1 MKRFSQSLS
10 LTVVAMF
17 FGFMLILQFQTVK
30 HPKQKD
36 PRSLTQLQSDLA
48 KVQKEHIRLN
58 TQLTLSE
65 QLLNKYQTSQKSD
78 QLQTMKDA
86 LDQQK
91 VQAGLTK
98 KTGQGDLIVIK
109 PLIGGKDPFGGG
121 TVTAVLIRQF
131 LNVLNEYGATD
142 VAVGGERIVNITPIR
157 MVHSDLLVNDQKMP
171 NIPFTVQVLA
181 QDPAKLKDQLQ
192 GSSVMDDFARNG
204 LTLDVQI
211 KDDVTLPAYQSTITF
226 NYLQPAKGGS

>member
-1 MKRFSQSLS
+1 MKRFRQRLS

-36 PRSLTQLQSDLA
+36 PRNLTQLQADLA
-48 KVQKEHIRLN
+48 KVQKEHIKLN
-58 TQLTLSE
+58 TQLTQSE
-65 QLLNKYQTSQKSD
+65 QLLNTYQTSQKSN

-91 VQAGLTK
+91 VQAGLTQ

-109 PLIGGKDPFGGG
+109 PLIGGKNPFGGG
-121 TVTAVLIRQF
+121 TVNAVLIRQF
-131 LNVLNEYGATD
+131 LNVLNEFGATD
-142 VAVGGERIVNITPIR
+142 VAVGGERIVNISPIR

-171 NIPFTVQVLA
+171 GLPFTVQVLA
-181 QDPAKLKDQLQ
+181 QDPAKLKDQL
-192 GSSVMDDFARNG
+192 M
-204 LTLDVQI
+204 
-211 KDDVTLPAYQSTITF
+211 
-226 NYLQPAKGGS
+226 